1 MRLSRLLS
9 AAAVA
14 LILGANAACSDSTG
28 ADSGRLSLKLTD
40 APGDFRKAVVTI
52 ERIYLQGSDDDEGD
66 GTRVILLDTPRTI
79 DLLTLADSV
88 DDLVTDAIVPSGTY
102 HQLRFVIS
110 GAYIEVE
117 QADGSTRIFAT
128 SGYEAVPAGVA
139 VTGDLQTPSFASSG
153 LKVKLPGDRIRIDG
167 DQKVL
172 LVDFDVSRSFGHAA
186 GGDKW
191 VMHPVVEAT
200 EFVASGTLDLTVA
213 RADTVEFPLINGTR
227 VSLAGYR
234 AVLSTALGAREVRDL
249 TDADGD
255 GVFESRF
262 RFVAPGTYAL
272 DLEAPSD
279 SVIFTTDPARPL
291 AVTIGSGTVN
301 ARAFTIT
308 SARK

>member
-1 MRLSRLLS
+1 MRLSRLI
-9 AAAVA
+9 AAAASA
-14 LILGANAACSDSTG
+14 LIVSAAACSDSTG
-28 ADSGRLSLKLTD
+28 PDSGRLSIKLTD

-52 ERIYLQGSDDDEGD
+52 ERVYLQGDDEDDEG
-66 GTRVILLDTPRTI
+66 GRVILLDTPRTI

-88 DDLVTDAIVPSGTY
+88 DDLVVDAIVPSGTY

-117 QADGSTRIFAT
+117 QDDGSTRLFAT
-128 SGYEAVPAGVA
+128 PGYPAVPAGRA
-139 VTGDLQTPSFASSG
+139 VTGHLQTPSFASSG
-153 LKVKLPGDRIRIDG
+153 LKVKLPGDQVRIDG
-167 DQKVL
+167 DQKIL

-186 GGDKW
+186 GNDRW

-200 EFVASGTLDLTVA
+200 EFVATGTLDLTVS
-213 RADTVEFPLINGTR
+213 RADTVEFPQINGTR
-227 VSLAGYR
+227 ISLADYR
-234 AVLSTALGAREVRDL
+234 AVLSTALGTREVRAL

-255 GVFESRF
+255 GVFEARF
-262 RFVAPGTYAL
+262 RFVAPGAWAL

-279 SVIFTTDPARPL
+279 SVTFTTNPARPL
-291 AVTIGSGTVN
+291 AVSIGSGTVN